1 MRSGFG
7 ALAGRV
13 AAIIGGLLGVGIVLR
28 LIVAILQP
36 VLPSGLM
43 QSINAGWGMLYSIV
57 SPALPPI
64 IAVGILGAIWWVIAS
79 RHR

>member
-1 MRSGFG
+1 MNRLGPIM
-7 ALAGRV
+7 GRV
-13 AAIIGGLLGVGIVLR
+13 AAIIGGLLAVGIVLR

-43 QSINAGWGMLYSIV
+43 QSINAGWGMLYAIV
-57 SPALPPI
+57 APALAPI
-64 IAVGILGAIWWVIAS
+64 IAVGILGAAWWVIAS

>member
-1 MRSGFG
+1 MHRLGPIM
-7 ALAGRV
+7 GRV

-43 QSINAGWGMLYSIV
+43 QSINAGWGMLYAIV
-57 SPALPPI
+57 APALPPI
-64 IAVGILGAIWWVIAS
+64 IAVGILGAVWWAIAS